1 MIEPNLPYIVIGIC
15 ALLFILLG
23 YCIYLHIKLRK
34 LLRGESGTFEESLER
49 LLSELDGLLKFRDEL
64 EPYLTTVERRLKR
77 SIQGLH
83 TLRFDPFKGDGG
95 GGKQSFASAFLS
107 EDGNGVIIS
116 SLHSRDRMSVFS
128 KPVEK
133 FASPFDLTEE
143 ESHALLEAK
152 KSATL

>member
-1 MIEPNLPYIVIGIC
+1 MIESYGIY
-15 ALLFILLG
+15 ILLG
-23 YCIYLHIKLRK
+23 AVVVLFAYIVYLHSRIRK
-34 LLRGESGTFEESLER
+34 LLRGDSNNLEESLEIVMKDLEDLIR
-49 LLSELDGLLKFRDEL
+49 FRREL
-64 EPYLTTVERRLKR
+64 EPYLHQVEKRLKR

-83 TLRFDPFKGDGG
+83 TLRFDPFRGDGS

-133 FASPFDLTEE
+133 FNSPFDLTEE
-143 ESHALLEAK
+143 EAQALLEAK